1 MKIKVTCPFVMERR
15 MKMFDLFVKKG
26 YIDVVLFRRTL
37 ITVAWGKYDGAFTV
51 GLVLPLIYV
60 HLRRGDSE

>member
-1 MKIKVTCPFVMERR
+1 MKIKVTCPVVMKRR

-37 ITVAWGKYDGAFTV
+37 ITVAWGDYHGAFTAS
-51 GLVLPLIYV
+51 LVLPLIYV